1 MIKLVKVNK
10 YFNRRKRN
18 QMHIINNTSLELGDN
33 GLVAILGSSGS
44 GKTTLLNAIGGL
56 DKVNSG
62 KIYINGKK
70 ITHKRTYTVDK
81 IRNLNMGYIFQD
93 YKLLEN
99 MSVYDNVALSLKMMG
114 IKNKK
119 EIQKR
124 VNYVLEAVKMYRY
137 RNRPAKMLSG
147 GEKQRVAIARGL
159 VNRPEIL
166 FADEPTGNLDC
177 DTAYEIMQIFLELKE
192 KNGQST
198 ILVTHDPTIA
208 SYADR
213 VLFLQ
218 DGRFYGEYEKKSGTG
233 NVDEILVEFRKSQKI
248 AGTKKNQ
255 KSV

>member
-70 ITHKRTYTVDK
+70 ITHKRAYTVDK

-99 MSVYDNVALSLKMMG
+99 MSVYDNVALSLK
-114 IKNKK
+114 
-119 EIQKR
+119 
-124 VNYVLEAVKMYRY
+124 
-137 RNRPAKMLSG
+137 
-147 GEKQRVAIARGL
+147 
-159 VNRPEIL
+159 
-166 FADEPTGNLDC
+166 
-177 DTAYEIMQIFLELKE
+177 
-192 KNGQST
+192 
-198 ILVTHDPTIA
+198 
-208 SYADR
+208 
-213 VLFLQ
+213 
-218 DGRFYGEYEKKSGTG
+218 
-233 NVDEILVEFRKSQKI
+233 
-248 AGTKKNQ
+248 
-255 KSV
+255 

>member
-70 ITHKRTYTVDK
+70 ITHKRAYTVDK

-147 GEKQRVAIARGL
+147 GEKQRVAIARAL
-159 VNRPEIL
+159 ITNPELIL
-166 FADEPTGNLDC
+166 ADEPTGSLDSI
-177 DTAYEIMQIFLELKE
+177 TAIHIMNIFEQLNKEGKTIIIVTHNLEL
-192 KNGQST
+192 
-198 ILVTHDPTIA
+198 A
-208 SYADR
+208 
-213 VLFLQ
+213 
-218 DGRFYGEYEKKSGTG
+218 KK
-233 NVDEILVEFRKSQKI
+233 
-248 AGTKKNQ
+248 TKKCFTI
-255 KSV
+255 KDGLIYKA

>member
-70 ITHKRTYTVDK
+70 ITHKRAYTVDK

-124 VNYVLEAVKMYRY
+124 VNYVLEAVNMYRY
-137 RNRPAKMLSG
+137 RDRPAKMLSG
-147 GEKQRVAIARGL
+147 GEKQRVASARAIITNPSL
-159 VNRPEIL
+159 IL
-166 FADEPTGNLDC
+166 ADEPTGALDSKS
-177 DTAYEIMQIFLELKE
+177 AKMLLERLEYLNKE
-192 KNGQST
+192 KNST
-198 ILVTHDPTIA
+198 ILMVTHDAYTA
-208 SYADR
+208 SYSSR
-213 VLFLQ
+213 VIFIK
-218 DGRFYGEYEKKSGTG
+218 DGRIFNEIEKG
-233 NVDEILVEFRKSQKI
+233 NLDRKEFFDKIIDVVTILGGDLSDR
-248 AGTKKNQ
+248 
-255 KSV
+255 